1 MGTPPTTGLIESA
14 REGTFLTRARIKLWA
29 IAVLTAS
36 VAGLAYLVLTAHGV
50 IDTQG
55 RPLGTDFSNV
65 YAAGTWVL
73 DGHPEAPFDPAL
85 QHAREQAIFG
95 AATPFYGWHYPPF
108 FLTVAALLALMPYG
122 LALLA
127 WQGTTLVAYLLAIRA
142 LLIATPR
149 WARSGSREVSAG
161 DLSPPANPASGIGDT
176 WAKNALVR
184 DPLWLLLAIAFP
196 AVFVNLGH
204 GHNGFLTA
212 ALLSGGLV
220 LLDRR
225 PLTAGLLL
233 GLLAYKPQ
241 FGVMIPLVLVATG
254 RWRTFATAAAT
265 VVLLAL
271 ATTLAFGPD
280 VWRAFAASTRFT
292 REVVLEAG
300 NTGWHK
306 IQSVFALVRMWG
318 GSVELAYAAQT
329 AVSACVA
336 LALMWLWRSGAPFS
350 VAAAALAI
358 GTILATPYSLDYD
371 MMVLAPAIA
380 SLAAHG
386 LTHGFRSYEKSALA
400 FLWLVPLLAR
410 VLAAATLIPIGVL
423 AMLLCFVL
431 LLRRTKSEQLQPIW
445 LSVSRTIN

>member
-1 MGTPPTTGLIESA
+1 MRGPSSFGPITG
-14 REGTFLTRARIKLWA
+14 GTFLTRARMKLWA
-29 IAVLTAS
+29 LVALAGS
-36 VAGLAYLVLTAHGV
+36 AAGLAYLVVTAHGI
-50 IDTQG
+50 IDVQG

-73 DGHPEAPFDPAL
+73 DGHPEAPFDPVL

-108 FLTVAALLALMPYG
+108 FLAVAALLALMPYG

-142 LLIATPR
+142 VLIATPR
-149 WARSGSREVSAG
+149 WAACGSHEASRADVSSCLGSVAT
-161 DLSPPANPASGIGDT
+161 SPGH
-176 WAKNALVR
+176 ALVR

-196 AVFVNLGH
+196 AVFVNIGH

-225 PLTAGLLL
+225 PVTAGLLL
-233 GLLAYKPQ
+233 GLLVYKPQ
-241 FGVMIPLVLVATG
+241 FGVLIPLVLAATG
-254 RWRTFATAAAT
+254 RWRTFAAAAAT
-265 VVLLAL
+265 VVMLTL
-271 ATTLAFGPD
+271 ATTLAFGSD

-300 NTGWHK
+300 DTGWHK

-318 GSVELAYAAQT
+318 GSVELAYAVQ
-329 AVSACVA
+329 AVATTCIAVA
-336 LALMWLWRSGAPFS
+336 LVRLWRSSTPFA
-350 VAAAALAI
+350 VGAAALAI
-358 GTILATPYSLDYD
+358 ATVLATPYSLDYD
-371 MMVLAPAIA
+371 MIVLAPAIA
-380 SLAAHG
+380 SVTAHG
-386 LTHGFRSYEKSALA
+386 LTYGFRPYEKSALA
-400 FLWLVPLLAR
+400 FLWIVPMFAR
-410 VLAAATLIPIGVL
+410 SIAAATMIPLGVF
-423 AMLLCFVL
+423 AMVVTYVL